1 MESVSNFAKKSRK
14 YFFINNFVSSL
25 QELMHHSFICGE
37 KTQWDQS
44 AFACKHEDDV
54 IIQSFN
60 DWNK

>member
-1 MESVSNFAKKSRK
+1 
-14 YFFINNFVSSL
+14 
-25 QELMHHSFICGE
+25 MHHSFICGE